1 MSESIVRLECMSEV
15 KFDSTEDTRATE
27 FREETIS
34 VRRPSKRIAVKESDF
49 QDDRIPGR
57 SGLSASSRLRSIRP
71 LLSLSH
77 VVEMS
82 RHPLSLRTIAA
93 RLNC

>member
-1 MSESIVRLECMSEV
+1 MKCTSKV
-15 KFDSTEDTRATE
+15 KFQLEDVRAPANFE
-27 FREETIS
+27 KN
-34 VRRPSKRIAVKESDF
+34 VRRPSKRIAVRESDF

-57 SGLSASSRLRSIRP
+57 SGLGASSRLGSIRP

-82 RHPLSLRTIAA
+82 RHPLSLRTVAA
-93 RLNC
+93 RPNYLLAG